1 MKKQIILYTVCLT
14 AMMSSCHIYKSYD
27 RPEVDMQG
35 LYRDPVSDN
44 DTLASDT
51 TNMGNLPWEQVFTD
65 PQLQALIRLGL
76 EQNTDLQSAIQ
87 NVKAAEA
94 GLMSARLAYAPSLA
108 IAPQGGVSHMEG
120 TKRSWTYTLPISASW
135 EIDLFGKLLN
145 SKRGAKVALLQSQ
158 AYKQAVQTQVIAT
171 IANCYYTLLMLD
183 KQLAITEETSIIWDK
198 SIETMRSMK
207 EAGMVNEAA
216 IVQSEANSYMIK
228 ASIPDLK
235 QQIRE
240 TENSLSLV
248 LKEAPQK
255 IKRGT
260 LAEQKLPE
268 VLNSGVP
275 IQLLANRPDVK
286 AAEMSLA
293 GAYYSTNQARSAF
306 YPQISITGTLG
317 WTNSVTGMP
326 IFDVP
331 KMIMSALGTLTQP
344 LFYRGANLAK
354 LKTAK
359 AQQEIAAL
367 NFQQSILNAG
377 SEVSNALYQYQ
388 AANEKTIQ
396 REKQINSL
404 EKSVEYTQQ
413 LLTLGTST
421 YLEVLTAQQ
430 SLLSA
435 QLSGIS
441 DEFQRIQAVV
451 NLYHALGGGRT
462 E

>member
-1 MKKQIILYTVCLT
+1 MKKQIILYTVCLA

-27 RPEVDMQG
+27 RPEVDTQG

-108 IAPQGGVSHMEG
+108 IAPQGGVSHLEG
-120 TKRSWTYTLPISASW
+120 SKRSWTYTLPISASW
-135 EIDLFGKLLN
+135 EVDLFGKLLN
-145 SKRGAKVALLQSQ
+145 SKRGAKVALLQSK
-158 AYKQAVQTQVIAT
+158 AYKQA
-171 IANCYYTLLMLD
+171 LLMLD

-260 LAEQKLPE
+260 LEEQKLPE